1 MDPEQAKRIFDKC
14 DKVWYFITIETMYFA
29 TNVTRNSEKC
39 DKVFFD
45 KSDKVWYFVTIE
57 TRYFILF

>member
-14 DKVWYFITIETMYFA
+14 DKVRYFITIETRY
-29 TNVTRNSEKC
+29 SDKC

-45 KSDKVWYFVTIE
+45 KSDKLWYFVTIE
-57 TRYFILF
+57 TRYFISN